1 MGAGASFAI
10 FKAGSSSRIKK
21 PSRKIQPEPC
31 GVRLGPVFGVSL
43 PVMRETGQLV
53 CGLPWVLRE
62 MVEFLEKHA
71 LQQRGLF
78 RLGGAVLKTGL
89 LKARCDRGEAVE
101 VGAAGDVPSVASL
114 LKLFLRELPQAVIPE
129 AQRAEMVRCF
139 RECTDER
146 ALNHMLKEQL
156 SSLPEDNHNILSY
169 VCHFLLKVA
178 SHSQVN
184 HMSVENL
191 ATIFGPCLFHVP
203 QSPRMLEEQTL
214 CNALVCHLLHNL
226 SFLLGGALD
235 TPSPPPALLAL
246 STPQEKA
253 IDPIPSVWPY
263 ESSAEAQL
271 PGTAEITLLPDT
283 SHPVL
288 TPFQITRDDPSRLKP
303 PEKDSVV
310 LTDATPRAERSGV
323 ESPGQEQILQPEK
336 PISSCGPISD
346 LQEGFCQDMDATAE
360 LTERQGSAGPPENRD
375 LLCPGSPHTDREK
388 DILREDSEMLQAFD
402 KGSLLQLQ
410 ALEEEAC
417 PSAGT
422 RHEDAGQTT
431 NQTASQTARQTANQ
445 TTCQTTGPTASQTT
459 SQTANQITSQTANQ
473 ITGQTASQTTSQ
485 TTGQTTSQTTNQTTN
500 QTTCPTASQTA
511 NQITGQTTNQT
522 TGQTPSTPETGLDPD
537 PSVTAPMGGPG
548 VPGTQPPP
556 AAHRQLRQPLL
567 PRCPHLSRSQR
578 FQSDPE
584 TAPSPPCS
592 QPFIKARPIGRTQ
605 FPEGSADTLSTA
617 LLTKHIQ
624 GLKRKIRQFEEQF
637 ERERNY
643 RPSHNDK
650 TANPEMFQLM
660 GDLAKSRKQLRD
672 LRLKQEQVRDQKTE
686 EPADVCRY
694 GGDLQ
699 GAPAQSQRPS
709 LEDTVEALLKRLRE
723 KRRALGLPDNVKE
736 MTKKQMALEKIT
748 LQKCLLYFESL
759 HGRPGTR
766 QERNLMKPLYDRYRT
781 IKQLLCAASAI
792 TTITAI
798 AEEDGSD
805 DDSTQGGSLPSCAAI
820 RLQRLDEWAGPQEE
834 DSDATFVSPLDE
846 AKAVRLPAITVSNLH
861 EASRLELLHC
871 LRETRV
877 EKKKLRKGLREF
889 EEQFYRQMGRT
900 AQKDDRI
907 PMAEEYQEYKHLKA
921 KLRLLEALLSKQE
934 TPKII

>member
-129 AQRAEMVRCF
+129 AQRVEMVRCF

-156 SSLPEDNHNILSY
+156 SGLPEDNHNILSY

-271 PGTAEITLLPDT
+271 PGTAEIVELNTAETHVLNTAETSLPGTAETLVLNTAETSLPGTAEILVLNTAETKMLNTAKAQVLNTAETQVLNTAETKMLNTAKAQVLNTAETLVLNTAETSLPGTAEILVLNTAETKMLNTAKAQVLNTAETKMLNTAKAQVLNTAKTQVLNTAETLLSDT

-336 PISSCGPISD
+336 PISSCRPISD

-360 LTERQGSAGPPENRD
+360 LAERQGSAGPPENRD
-375 LLCPGSPHTDREK
+375 LLCPGSPHADR
-388 DILREDSEMLQAFD
+388 
-402 KGSLLQLQ
+402 
-410 ALEEEAC
+410 
-417 PSAGT
+417 
-422 RHEDAGQTT
+422 
-431 NQTASQTARQTANQ
+431 
-445 TTCQTTGPTASQTT
+445 
-459 SQTANQITSQTANQ
+459 
-473 ITGQTASQTTSQ
+473 
-485 TTGQTTSQTTNQTTN
+485 
-500 QTTCPTASQTA
+500 
-511 NQITGQTTNQT
+511 
-522 TGQTPSTPETGLDPD
+522 
-537 PSVTAPMGGPG
+537 
-548 VPGTQPPP
+548 
-556 AAHRQLRQPLL
+556 
-567 PRCPHLSRSQR
+567 
-578 FQSDPE
+578 
-584 TAPSPPCS
+584 
-592 QPFIKARPIGRTQ
+592 
-605 FPEGSADTLSTA
+605 
-617 LLTKHIQ
+617 
-624 GLKRKIRQFEEQF
+624 
-637 ERERNY
+637 
-643 RPSHNDK
+643 
-650 TANPEMFQLM
+650 
-660 GDLAKSRKQLRD
+660 
-672 LRLKQEQVRDQKTE
+672 
-686 EPADVCRY
+686 
-694 GGDLQ
+694 
-699 GAPAQSQRPS
+699 
-709 LEDTVEALLKRLRE
+709 
-723 KRRALGLPDNVKE
+723 
-736 MTKKQMALEKIT
+736 
-748 LQKCLLYFESL
+748 
-759 HGRPGTR
+759 
-766 QERNLMKPLYDRYRT
+766 
-781 IKQLLCAASAI
+781 
-792 TTITAI
+792 
-798 AEEDGSD
+798 
-805 DDSTQGGSLPSCAAI
+805 
-820 RLQRLDEWAGPQEE
+820 
-834 DSDATFVSPLDE
+834 
-846 AKAVRLPAITVSNLH
+846 
-861 EASRLELLHC
+861 
-871 LRETRV
+871 
-877 EKKKLRKGLREF
+877 
-889 EEQFYRQMGRT
+889 
-900 AQKDDRI
+900 
-907 PMAEEYQEYKHLKA
+907 
-921 KLRLLEALLSKQE
+921 
-934 TPKII
+934 

>member
-1 MGAGASFAI
+1 MFC
-10 FKAGSSSRIKK
+10 F
-21 PSRKIQPEPC
+21 C
-31 GVRLGPVFGVSL
+31 
-43 PVMRETGQLV
+43 
-53 CGLPWVLRE
+53 
-62 MVEFLEKHA
+62 
-71 LQQRGLF
+71 LQ
-78 RLGGAVLKTGL
+78 
-89 LKARCDRGEAVE
+89 
-101 VGAAGDVPSVASL
+101 
-114 LKLFLRELPQAVIPE
+114 
-129 AQRAEMVRCF
+129 
-139 RECTDER
+139 
-146 ALNHMLKEQL
+146 
-156 SSLPEDNHNILSY
+156 
-169 VCHFLLKVA
+169 
-178 SHSQVN
+178 
-184 HMSVENL
+184 
-191 ATIFGPCLFHVP
+191 
-203 QSPRMLEEQTL
+203 
-214 CNALVCHLLHNL
+214 
-226 SFLLGGALD
+226 
-235 TPSPPPALLAL
+235 
-246 STPQEKA
+246 
-253 IDPIPSVWPY
+253 
-263 ESSAEAQL
+263 
-271 PGTAEITLLPDT
+271 
-283 SHPVL
+283 
-288 TPFQITRDDPSRLKP
+288 
-303 PEKDSVV
+303 
-310 LTDATPRAERSGV
+310 
-323 ESPGQEQILQPEK
+323 
-336 PISSCGPISD
+336 
-346 LQEGFCQDMDATAE
+346 
-360 LTERQGSAGPPENRD
+360 
-375 LLCPGSPHTDREK
+375 
-388 DILREDSEMLQAFD
+388 
-402 KGSLLQLQ
+402 GSLLQLQ

-431 NQTASQTARQTANQ
+431 SSTANQ
-445 TTCQTTGPTASQTT
+445 TTCQTTGPTANQTASQTTGPTASQTT

-473 ITGQTASQTTSQ
+473 TTNQTTSQ
-485 TTGQTTSQTTNQTTN
+485 TTGQTANQTASQTADQTTNQTTSQTAN
-500 QTTCPTASQTA
+500 QTTSPTASQTA

-537 PSVTAPMGGPG
+537 PSVTAPDGGAQGSPG
-548 VPGTQPPP
+548 PS
-556 AAHRQLRQPLL
+556 PLL
-567 PRCPHLSRSQR
+567 LHIANCASPLPSPRCPHLSRSQR

-650 TANPEMFQLM
+650 TAHPEMFQLM

-889 EEQFYRQMGRT
+889 EEQFYRQVGRT

-934 TPKII
+934 TPKFI